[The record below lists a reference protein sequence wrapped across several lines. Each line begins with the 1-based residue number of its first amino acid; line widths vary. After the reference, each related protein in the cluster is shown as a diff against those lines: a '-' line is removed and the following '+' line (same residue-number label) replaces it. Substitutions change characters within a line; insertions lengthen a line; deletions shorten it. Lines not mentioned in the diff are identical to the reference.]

1 MRFVA
6 PKRSEAKGVT
16 LMDRIKESSSCL
28 LQFIENVVVG
38 ERGIAIDAV
47 LCCACYNQM
56 LKDSCRIK
64 GCLLAGGNPFSAFFI
79 GPPSMGHSM

>member
-16 LMDRIKESSSCL
+16 LMDHIKESSSCL

-38 ERGIAIDAV
+38 ERGIAIDADLV
-47 LCCACYNQM
+47 FFPNGNYQGEGSRIM
-56 LKDSCRIK
+56 LLSLQSNAQRFLSD
-64 GCLLAGGNPFSAFFI
+64 
-79 GPPSMGHSM
+79 